1 MSLGKEKLEKPLR
14 KLRKLLKNTSKNPTP
29 DEVHDL
35 RTRSRRL
42 EAILHALS
50 LDEKRDA
57 QCLLRAVA
65 PIRKQAGKV
74 RDMDVLTGFAATL
87 AQNDKTPCVVQLLEH
102 LETERTRFARKLR
115 ATVRRKQK
123 KARRG
128 LKRYSSVI
136 QRKMKGAK
144 NGAASTWQH
153 HAMADALEL
162 SAELAVWPRLATN
175 NLHAYRLEVK
185 QLSYVLQ
192 LAEDPSEHFLKMLN
206 VTKDAIGEWHD
217 WSVLAGIA
225 AKVLEDTCSVRKK
238 IDEIA
243 KKKLGHALALSER
256 MRAALRKNAKAKHSA
271 DKRRSWS
278 N

>member
-1 MSLGKEKLEKPLR
+1 MWLGKEKLEKPLR

-102 LETERTRFARKLR
+102 LGTERTRFARKLR

-144 NGAASTWQH
+144 NCAASTWQH
-153 HAMADALEL
+153 HALADALEL
-162 SAELAVWPRLATN
+162 SAELAAWPRLATN

-206 VTKDAIGEWHD
+206 GTKDAIGEWHD
-217 WSVLAGIA
+217 WSVLADIA

-238 IDEIA
+238 IDGLA
-243 KKKLGHALALSER
+243 KKKLGHALVLSER